1 MIELSKQIAEPSGR
15 RAFAPTAL
23 LVLFALSINLLGIN
37 ATLAGLPATVI
48 GAQTQ
53 QSIAKAQSGQ
63 QSVKPCHHNHG
74 GQGLHKP
81 TAPTGLSLG
90 AQADD
95 GLCCTH
101 DDRSGELP
109 KALRSKRDPKWQATA
124 SPSSEFLS
132 VAFSSI
138 GGSLPQYIEIVERYV
153 EQRTGLVGAG
163 AEFVQTVRLLT

>member
-15 RAFAPTAL
+15 HAFAPTAL

-53 QSIAKAQSGQ
+53 QSIAKAPSQKIN
-63 QSVKPCHHNHG
+63 VKPCHHNHG

-90 AQADD
+90 VQADD
-95 GLCCTH
+95 GLCCTD
-101 DDRSGELP
+101 DDRSAELP
-109 KALRSKRDPKWQATA
+109 TALRTKRELKWQATA
-124 SPSSEFLS
+124 SPSNEF
-132 VAFSSI
+132 FSLDMATI
-138 GGSLPQYIEIVERYV
+138 GGSLPRNLAPCQGRKIH
-153 EQRTGLVGAG
+153 ASD
-163 AEFVQTVRLLT
+163 